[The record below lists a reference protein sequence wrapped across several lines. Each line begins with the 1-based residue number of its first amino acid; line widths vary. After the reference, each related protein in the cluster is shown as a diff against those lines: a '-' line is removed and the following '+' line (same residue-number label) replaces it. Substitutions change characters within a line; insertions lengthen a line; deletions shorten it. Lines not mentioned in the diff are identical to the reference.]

1 MKENKA
7 AENALGTIG
16 AVFWMV
22 QIAPQIVKSHREK
35 TTKGLSASLM
45 FIWGLASLFLG
56 SYNVVQE
63 LSIPLQVQ
71 PQAFGVLAAISWC
84 QCLHYERG
92 YSKKSVW
99 AIFIVFCC
107 IFAGFEAGSV
117 FALRAGLRNG
127 TEWPITMYGYITAV
141 LLAVALLPQYWE
153 IYRFREVIGISLMFM
168 AVDILGGIFSFASL
182 FFRTDLDVAAFVSY
196 VLVVI
201 LDGIVVL
208 LYFILNPIA
217 RRRRRAEGTEGE
229 RVGDPEAGW
238 GSTSANSTEPTLVG
252 HGMVVDTD
260 VEKEQEGQPREPPR
274 E

>member
-1 MKENKA
+1 MKQNKA

-16 AVFWMV
+16 AIFWMI
-22 QIAPQIVKSHREK
+22 QIAPQIIKSHREK

-45 FIWGLASLFLG
+45 FIWALASLFLG
-56 SYNVVQE
+56 AYNVVQE
-63 LSIPLQVQ
+63 LSIPLQIQ
-71 PQAFGVLAAISWC
+71 PQAFGALAAVSTC

-92 YSKKSVW
+92 YSKKKVW
-99 AIFIVFCC
+99 ALFIGFCS

-117 FALRAGLRNG
+117 YALRAGLGNG
-127 TEWPITMYGYITAV
+127 VEWPITMYGYIAAV

-153 IYRFREVIGISLMFM
+153 IYRFKEVIGISLMFM

-217 RRRRRAEGTEGE
+217 RRRRRAEGTEE
-229 RVGDPEAGW
+229 KREGDPEARLP
-238 GSTSANSTEPTLVG
+238 STSTTSTEPTLVG
-252 HGMVVDTD
+252 HGMMID
-260 VEKEQEGQPREPPR
+260 KEEQGEGQSREPPTQ
-274 E
+274 